1 MPVSVK
7 KLLADLI
14 EMYRI
19 WGEMIYLFKQK
30 DLQPVYIIQF
40 DELFENRIAEPLEE
54 AEVLRK
60 RLSEHFEQIKY
71 DSQDFNIQFED
82 DIYKVTAELR
92 DLFNVAFKVEPRITF
107 FHYYPGQINNLL
119 EPMKKLQNGLLKWAG
134 FLGTIEIEAYTNTI
148 NLLHK
153 KFLSPIDKE
162 LPSYAVQMMAKF
174 IPGGLEIQTD
184 QILKFINN
192 KAVAVIMMR
201 LFSQEP
207 WKTISNPEAFQ
218 KVFGNIE
225 STNDERFKKIFN
237 SPVAL
242 QSLNAL
248 QFTKQLE
255 EKFFVGNREFIE
267 GIAWWMKIKQGKI
280 PLTQARILLNIYQ
293 GKKTFI
299 DLISIAFDKP
309 KTIIN

>member
-1 MPVSVK
+1 MESPMPVSVK

-19 WGEMIYLFKQK
+19 YGEIIYLFKKK

-40 DELFENRIAEPLEE
+40 DALFENRIAEPMAK
-54 AEVLRK
+54 AELLSK
-60 RLSEHFEQIKY
+60 RLLQHFEQIKY

-82 DIYKVTAELR
+82 AIYKVTAELR
-92 DLFNVAFKVEPRITF
+92 DLSNTAFNVAPRITF
-107 FHYYPGQINNLL
+107 FRFYPGQINNLL
-119 EPMKKLQNGLLKWAG
+119 KPMEKFHKGLLKWAG
-134 FLGTIEIEAYTNTI
+134 FFGTIEIEAYTNTI

-153 KFLSPIDKE
+153 QFQLPIDKE

-192 KAVAVIMMR
+192 KATAVIMIR

-207 WKTISNPEAFQ
+207 WKTLSNPEAIQ

-225 STNDERFKKIFN
+225 SAEDDRFKKIFT
-237 SPVAL
+237 SPAAL

-248 QFTKQLE
+248 LFTNQEQKYL
-255 EKFFVGNREFIE
+255 FSGNREFIE
-267 GIAWWMKIKQGKI
+267 G
-280 PLTQARILLNIYQ
+280 LFYLLKLNTNNYSLKRKLINIYK
-293 GKKTFI
+293 GEISFNSL
-299 DLISIAFDKP
+299 LIPAQQ
-309 KTIIN
+309 TNLA

>member
-1 MPVSVK
+1 MPESVK

-14 EMYRI
+14 AIYRLY
-19 WGEMIYLFKQK
+19 GEIIYLFKQK
-30 DLQPVYIIQF
+30 DLHPVYIIQF

-134 FLGTIEIEAYTNTI
+134 FFGTIEIEAYTNTI

-207 WKTISNPEAFQ
+207 WKTLSNPDAFQ
-218 KVFGNIE
+218 KIFGNIE
-225 STNDERFKKIFN
+225 SAEDDRFKKIFT
-237 SPVAL
+237 SPAAL

-248 QFTKQLE
+248 LFTNQEQRYL
-255 EKFFVGNREFIE
+255 FSGNREFIK
-267 GIAWWMKIKQGKI
+267 GFFY
-280 PLTQARILLNIYQ
+280 LLKLNTNNYSLKRKLINIYK
-293 GKKTFI
+293 GEISFNSL
-299 DLISIAFDKP
+299 LIPAQQ
-309 KTIIN
+309 TNLT